1 MKPEQSTMTSP
12 STHTITTQQNN
23 GYPQHRIFTKGFD
36 YFLSVSRARFIIL
49 AIFDNY
55 GDITKW
61 RFICPWLTR
70 VWECF
75 VFKAMV
81 LFSLLIRSLLFQ
93 HQRLRDFG
101 LVNNLMS
108 DHLKDPLADGIIFL
122 LWMRMDF

>member
-12 STHTITTQQNN
+12 STQTITTQQNN
-23 GYPQHRIFTKGFD
+23 GYPPHRIFTKGFD

-75 VFKAMV
+75 VLKAMV

-101 LVNNLMS
+101 LVDNLMS
-108 DHLKDPLADGIIFL
+108 DHLKDHLADGIIFL